1 MGAPPLPSP
10 GRSMDRERIQPSD
23 ADAARPPPEPRYFN
37 RELTWLDFNARVIAL
52 AEDETLPVLER
63 VKFLAIASRN
73 LDHFFQVRAAGLKT
87 QIAAEVG
94 ALSIDGRSP
103 AEQLAAIHPIV
114 SDQVAR
120 QDEVLRKDL
129 LPRLR
134 DLGLHLCSWDEL
146 DPAMQREL
154 SHGFETRIFP
164 VLTPLSVDPAHPF
177 PYISNLSLNL
187 AVVVRDPDTQVHRF
201 ARIKVPP
208 LFARWIALPDGA
220 GFVPVEQLIAAHA
233 QQLFP
238 GMEIVSCNPFRVT
251 RDADLALDETDA
263 EDLLQ
268 AVEFG
273 LKRRLRMNA
282 AVRLEVSDHMSE
294 RVRSL
299 LLAELELTGED
310 LYVARELIDPGS
322 LWEIHALDRPD
333 AKLPPHVPV
342 TPPAFASGSDG
353 MADIFAAIRARDVIV
368 HHPYES
374 FGDSTEAF
382 LAQAADDPA
391 VLAIKHT
398 LYRTS
403 GVENTLVRNLIEA
416 AAAGK
421 QVVTLVELTARFDE
435 QANIKLAHVLEE
447 AGVHVVYG
455 VVGLKSH
462 CKVTLVVR
470 SEPDGIRRYVH
481 IGTGNYHPQTARSY
495 EDLGLFSCSNALAA
509 DAAELFNYLTGCG
522 KQTAY
527 RELLVAPRSL
537 RAGLLEEIE
546 RERKRGRDG
555 RIAIKVNGLADGP
568 LIDALYDASREGA
581 EIDLIV
587 RGVCCLRPGV
597 PGLSE
602 TIRVR
607 SIVGPFLEH
616 SRVYRFGRGG
626 EARHYIGSSDLMP
639 RNLEGRVEVVVP
651 VEAPPLAARID
662 EILELCLA
670 DDALAWELDAD
681 GTWQRAPR
689 RACLA
694 AQDELVRRAAARGR
708 SEAD

>member
-1 MGAPPLPSP
+1 ME
-10 GRSMDRERIQPSD
+10 RERIPPTD
-23 ADAARPPPEPRYFN
+23 ADAARPVGEPRYFN

-73 LDHFFQVRAAGLKT
+73 LDHFFQVRVAGLKT

-94 ALSIDGRSP
+94 ARSIDGRSP
-103 AEQLAAIHPIV
+103 SEQLAAIRPLVIG
-114 SDQVAR
+114 QVAR
-120 QDEVLRKDL
+120 QDEILRKDL
-129 LPRLR
+129 SPRLR
-134 DLGLHLCSWDEL
+134 DLGIRLCSWDDLEL
-146 DPAMQREL
+146 AERREL
-154 SHGFETRIFP
+154 ARMFEERIFP
-164 VLTPLSVDPAHPF
+164 VLTPLSVDPSHPF

-187 AVVVRDPDTQVHRF
+187 AVVARDPDTQVHRF

-208 LFARWIALPDGA
+208 LFARWIPLPGGS
-220 GFVPVEQLIAAHA
+220 GFLPVEQLIAAHA

-238 GMEIVSCNPFRVT
+238 GMKIVSCNPFRVT

-282 AVRLEVSDHMSE
+282 AVRLEVSERMSE
-294 RVRSL
+294 RVRNL
-299 LLAELELTGED
+299 LLAELELTNDD

-322 LWEIHALDRPD
+322 LWEIHALDRAD
-333 AKLPPHVPV
+333 AKLPTHVPV
-342 TPPAFASGSDG
+342 TPPAFTAGPDGSVDL
-353 MADIFAAIRARDVIV
+353 FAAIREQDVLV

-374 FGDSTEAF
+374 FCDSTEAF
-382 LAQAADDPA
+382 LAQAAEDPA

-403 GVENTLVRNLIEA
+403 DVENTLARNLIEA
-416 AAAGK
+416 AEAGK

-435 QANIKLAHVLEE
+435 QANIKLARVLEE

-470 SEPDGIRRYVH
+470 AEAGGIRRYVH
-481 IGTGNYHPQTARSY
+481 VGTGNYHPQTARSY
-495 EDLGLFSCSNALAA
+495 EDLGLFSASSALAS
-509 DAAELFNYLTGCG
+509 DAAELFNYLTGCS
-522 KQTAY
+522 KQAAY
-527 RELLVAPRSL
+527 RKLVVAPGAL
-537 RAGLLEEIE
+537 RAKLLEEIE
-546 RERKRGRDG
+546 RERKLERSG
-555 RIAIKVNGLADGP
+555 RIAIKVNGLADAP
-568 LIDALYDASREGA
+568 LIDALYEASQAGV

-616 SRVYRFGRGG
+616 SRIYRFGRGA
-626 EARHYIGSSDLMP
+626 ESRCYIGSADLMP

-651 VEAPPLAARID
+651 IESPPLAARVD
-662 EILELCLA
+662 EVLELCLA
-670 DDALAWELDAD
+670 DDVLAWELDAS
-681 GTWQRAPR
+681 GAWRRAPR
-689 RACLA
+689 RAFLA
-694 AQDELVRRAAARGR
+694 AQEELVRRAAARGAAE
-708 SEAD
+708 S

>member
-1 MGAPPLPSP
+1 ME
-10 GRSMDRERIQPSD
+10 RERIPPTE
-23 ADAARPPPEPRYFN
+23 ADATRPVAEPRYFN

-52 AEDETLPVLER
+52 AEDDALPVLER
-63 VKFLAIASRN
+63 AKFLAIASRN
-73 LDHFFQVRAAGLKT
+73 LDHFFQVRVAGLKT

-103 AEQLAAIHPIV
+103 SEQLAIIRPLVIE
-114 SDQVAR
+114 QVAR
-120 QDEVLRKDL
+120 LDEILRKDL
-129 LPRLR
+129 FPRLR
-134 DLGLHLCSWDEL
+134 DHGIRLCSFEEL
-146 DPAMQREL
+146 GPAERREL
-154 SHGFETRIFP
+154 AHMFEARIFP
-164 VLTPLSVDPAHPF
+164 VLTPLSVDPSHPF

-187 AVVVRDPDTQVHRF
+187 AVVARDPDTQVHRF

-208 LFARWIALPDGA
+208 LFTRWIPLPGGA

-282 AVRLEVSDHMSE
+282 AVRLEVSERMSE

-299 LLAELELTGED
+299 LLAELELASDD

-322 LWEIHALDRPD
+322 LWEIHALDRSD
-333 AKLPPHVPV
+333 AKLPTHVPV
-342 TPPAFASGSDG
+342 TPPAFAARPDGSVDL
-353 MADIFAAIRARDVIV
+353 FAAIREQDVLV

-374 FGDSTEAF
+374 FGESTEAF
-382 LAQAADDPA
+382 LAQAAEDPA

-403 GVENTLVRNLIEA
+403 GVENTLVRNLVEA
-416 AAAGK
+416 AEAGK

-470 SEPDGIRRYVH
+470 AEAGGIRRYVH
-481 IGTGNYHPQTARSY
+481 VGTGNYHPQTARSY
-495 EDLGLFSCSNALAA
+495 EDLGLFSSSPALAA
-509 DAAELFNYLTGCG
+509 DVAELFNYLTGCS
-522 KQTAY
+522 KQAAY
-527 RELLVAPRSL
+527 RKLIVAPGSL
-537 RAGLLEEIE
+537 RATLIEEIE
-546 RERKRGRDG
+546 RERKLGRSG

-568 LIDALYDASREGA
+568 LIDALYEASQAGV

-616 SRVYRFGRGG
+616 SRIYRFGRGS
-626 EARHYIGSSDLMP
+626 ESRCYIGSADLMP

-651 VEAPPLAARID
+651 VEAPPLAARVD

-670 DDALAWELDAD
+670 DDVLAWELDAS
-681 GTWQRAPR
+681 GAWRRAPR
-689 RACLA
+689 RAFLA
-694 AQDELVRRAAARGR
+694 AQEELVRRAATRG
-708 SEAD
+708 AIALD

>member
-1 MGAPPLPSP
+1 M
-10 GRSMDRERIQPSD
+10 
-23 ADAARPPPEPRYFN
+23 
-37 RELTWLDFNARVIAL
+37 
-52 AEDETLPVLER
+52 
-63 VKFLAIASRN
+63 
-73 LDHFFQVRAAGLKT
+73 
-87 QIAAEVG
+87 
-94 ALSIDGRSP
+94 
-103 AEQLAAIHPIV
+103 
-114 SDQVAR
+114 
-120 QDEVLRKDL
+120 
-129 LPRLR
+129 
-134 DLGLHLCSWDEL
+134 
-146 DPAMQREL
+146 
-154 SHGFETRIFP
+154 
-164 VLTPLSVDPAHPF
+164 
-177 PYISNLSLNL
+177 
-187 AVVVRDPDTQVHRF
+187 
-201 ARIKVPP
+201 
-208 LFARWIALPDGA
+208 
-220 GFVPVEQLIAAHA
+220 
-233 QQLFP
+233 
-238 GMEIVSCNPFRVT
+238 
-251 RDADLALDETDA
+251 
-263 EDLLQ
+263 
-268 AVEFG
+268 
-273 LKRRLRMNA
+273 
-282 AVRLEVSDHMSE
+282 
-294 RVRSL
+294 
-299 LLAELELTGED
+299 
-310 LYVARELIDPGS
+310 
-322 LWEIHALDRPD
+322 
-333 AKLPPHVPV
+333 
-342 TPPAFASGSDG
+342 
-353 MADIFAAIRARDVIV
+353 

-470 SEPDGIRRYVH
+470 SEADGIRRYVH

-495 EDLGLFSCSNALAA
+495 EDLGLFSCSDALAA

-522 KQTAY
+522 KLTAY
-527 RELLVAPRSL
+527 RKLLVAPRSL
-537 RAGLLEEIE
+537 RARLLEEIE
-546 RERKRGRDG
+546 RERKLARSG

-568 LIDALYDASREGA
+568 LIDALYEASQAGV

-626 EARHYIGSSDLMP
+626 DARHYIGSADLMP

-662 EILELCLA
+662 ELLELCLA
-670 DDALAWELDAD
+670 DDVLAWELDAD
-681 GTWQRAPR
+681 GGWHRAPR

-694 AQDELVRRAAARGR
+694 AQEELVRRAAARGR

>member
-1 MGAPPLPSP
+1 ME
-10 GRSMDRERIQPSD
+10 RERVTSE
-23 ADAARPPPEPRYFN
+23 ADALRPTAEPRYFN

-52 AEDETLPVLER
+52 AEDEALPVLER
-63 VKFLAIASRN
+63 AKFLAIASRN
-73 LDHFFQVRAAGLKT
+73 LDHFFQVRVAGLKT

-94 ALSIDGRSP
+94 ARSIDGRSP
-103 AEQLAAIHPIV
+103 PEQLAAIRPLVI
-114 SDQVAR
+114 DQVAR
-120 QDEVLRKDL
+120 QEEILRKDL

-134 DLGLHLCSWDEL
+134 DLGIRLCSWEEL
-146 DPAMQREL
+146 DVAQHHEL
-154 SHGFETRIFP
+154 SRMFETRIFP
-164 VLTPLSVDPAHPF
+164 VLTPLSVDPSHPF

-187 AVVVRDPDTQVHRF
+187 AVVARDPDTQVHRF

-220 GFVPVEQLIAAHA
+220 GFVPLEQLIAAHA

-268 AVEFG
+268 AVESG

-322 LWEIHALDRPD
+322 LWELHALDRPD

-342 TPPAFASGSDG
+342 TPPAFAPGIDGS
-353 MADIFAAIRARDVIV
+353 ADLFAAIRDRDVLV

-374 FGDSTEAF
+374 FGESTEAF
-382 LAQAADDPA
+382 LAQAADDPS

-403 GVENTLVRNLIEA
+403 GVENTLVRNLIDA
-416 AAAGK
+416 AEAGK

-435 QANIKLAHVLEE
+435 QANIKLARALEE

-470 SEPDGIRRYVH
+470 AEADDIRRYVH
-481 IGTGNYHPQTARSY
+481 VGTGNYHPQTARSY
-495 EDLGLFSCSNALAA
+495 EDLGLFSASDALAA
-509 DAAELFNYLTGCG
+509 DAAELFNYLTGCS
-522 KQTAY
+522 KPSTY
-527 RELLVAPRSL
+527 RKLVVAPSSL
-537 RAGLLEEIE
+537 RAMLLDEIE
-546 RERKRGRDG
+546 RERKLERSG

-568 LIDALYDASREGA
+568 LIDALYEASQAGV
-581 EIDLIV
+581 EIDLLV

-616 SRVYRFGRGG
+616 SRVYRFGRGSQ
-626 EARHYIGSSDLMP
+626 ARHYIGSADLMP

-651 VEAPPLAARID
+651 VEAPPLAARLD
-662 EILELCLA
+662 ELLELALA
-670 DDALAWELDAD
+670 DDVLAWELDPD
-681 GTWQRAPR
+681 GSWHRAPR
-689 RACLA
+689 RAFLA
-694 AQDELVRRAAARGR
+694 AQEELVRRAAARGAPE
-708 SEAD
+708 SH

>member
-1 MGAPPLPSP
+1 ME
-10 GRSMDRERIQPSD
+10 RERILPTE
-23 ADAARPPPEPRYFN
+23 ADAARLVGEPRYFN

-52 AEDETLPVLER
+52 AEDDALPVLER

-73 LDHFFQVRAAGLKT
+73 LDHFFQVRVAGLKT

-94 ALSIDGRSP
+94 VRSIDGRSP
-103 AEQLAAIHPIV
+103 SEQLASIRPLVI
-114 SDQVAR
+114 DQVAR
-120 QDEVLRKDL
+120 QDEILRKDL
-129 LPRLR
+129 FPRLR
-134 DLGLHLCSWDEL
+134 DLGIRLSNWEEIDLAER
-146 DPAMQREL
+146 REL
-154 SHGFETRIFP
+154 AHLFEARIFP
-164 VLTPLSVDPAHPF
+164 VLTPLSVDPSHPF

-187 AVVVRDPDTQVHRF
+187 AVVARDPDTQVHRF

-208 LFARWIALPDGA
+208 LFARWLPLPGGA
-220 GFVPVEQLIAAHA
+220 GFLPIEQLIAAHA

-282 AVRLEVSDHMSE
+282 AARLEVSERMSE

-299 LLAELELTGED
+299 LLAELELSNDD

-322 LWEIHALDRPD
+322 LWEIHALDRAD

-342 TPPAFASGSDG
+342 TPPAFAAGPDGSVDL
-353 MADIFAAIRARDVIV
+353 FAAIREQDVLV

-382 LAQAADDPA
+382 LAQAAEDPA

-403 GVENTLVRNLIEA
+403 GVENTLVRNLIDA
-416 AAAGK
+416 AEAGK

-435 QANIKLAHVLEE
+435 QANIKLARVLEE

-455 VVGLKSH
+455 VLGLKSH

-470 SEPDGIRRYVH
+470 AESGGIRRYVH
-481 IGTGNYHPQTARSY
+481 VGTGNYHPQTARSY
-495 EDLGLFSCSNALAA
+495 EDLGLFSTSPALAA
-509 DAAELFNYLTGCG
+509 DAAELFNHLTGCS
-522 KQTAY
+522 KQTSY
-527 RELLVAPRSL
+527 RKLVVAPGSL
-537 RAGLLEEIE
+537 RATLLEEIA
-546 RERKRGRDG
+546 RERKLAHSG

-568 LIDALYDASREGA
+568 LIDALYEASQAGV

-587 RGVCCLRPGV
+587 RGVCCLRPGL

-616 SRVYRFGRGG
+616 SRIYRFGRGG
-626 EARHYIGSSDLMP
+626 ESRCYIGSSDLMP

-651 VEAPPLAARID
+651 VEAPPLAARVD

-670 DDALAWELDAD
+670 DDVLAWELDAS
-681 GTWQRAPR
+681 GTWHRAPR
-689 RACLA
+689 RAFLS
-694 AQDELVRRAAARGR
+694 AQEELVRRAAARAVPQAG
-708 SEAD
+708 

>member
-1 MGAPPLPSP
+1 MERERPSP
-10 GRSMDRERIQPSD
+10 IET
-23 ADAARPPPEPRYFN
+23 DAARPVGETRYFN

-52 AEDETLPVLER
+52 AEDDALPVLER

-73 LDHFFQVRAAGLKT
+73 LDHFFQVRVAGLKT

-103 AEQLAAIHPIV
+103 AEQLTAIHPLVIG
-114 SDQVAR
+114 QVAR
-120 QDEVLRKDL
+120 LDDILHKDL

-134 DLGLHLCSWDEL
+134 DLGIWLSSWDDL
-146 DPAMQREL
+146 APAQQREL
-154 SHGFETRIFP
+154 SHMFAARIFP
-164 VLTPLSVDPAHPF
+164 VLTPLSVDPSHPF

-220 GFVPVEQLIAAHA
+220 GFLPIDQLIAAHA

-282 AVRLEVSDHMSE
+282 AVRLEVTEHMSE

-299 LLAELELTGED
+299 LLAELELSNDD
-310 LYVARELIDPGS
+310 LYVARELLDPGS
-322 LWEIHALDRPD
+322 LWEIHALDRSD
-333 AKLPPHVPV
+333 AKLPPHVSV
-342 TPPAFASGSDG
+342 TPPAFAAGADGS
-353 MADIFAAIRARDVIV
+353 ADLFAAISEQDVLV
-368 HHPYES
+368 QHPYES

-435 QANIKLAHVLEE
+435 QANIKLAQVLEE

-470 SEPDGIRRYVH
+470 AEADGIRRYVH

-495 EDLGLFSCSNALAA
+495 EDLGLFSCSDALAA
-509 DAAELFNYLTGCG
+509 DAAELFNYLTGCS
-522 KQTAY
+522 KQTTY
-527 RELLVAPRSL
+527 RKLLVAPRSL
-537 RAGLLEEIE
+537 RGRLLEEIE
-546 RERKRGRDG
+546 RERKLARVG
-555 RIAIKVNGLADGP
+555 RIAIKVNGLADGQ
-568 LIDALYDASREGA
+568 LIDALYEASREGV

-616 SRVYRFGRGG
+616 SRIYRFGRGG
-626 EARHYIGSSDLMP
+626 DARHYIGSADLMP

-651 VEAPPLAARID
+651 VEASPLAARID

-670 DDALAWELDAD
+670 DDVLAWQLDAA
-681 GTWQRAPR
+681 GAWHRAPR
-689 RACLA
+689 RESLA
-694 AQDELVRRAAARGR
+694 AQEELVRRAAARGG
-708 SEAD
+708 SAVD

>member
-1 MGAPPLPSP
+1 MQL
-10 GRSMDRERIQPSD
+10 ERISPSD
-23 ADAARPPPEPRYFN
+23 ADPARPAGEPRYFN
-37 RELTWLDFNARVIAL
+37 RELTWLDFNARVIEL
-52 AEDETLPVLER
+52 AEDAALPLLER

-73 LDHFFQVRAAGLKT
+73 LDHFFQVRVAGLKT

-94 ALSIDGRSP
+94 ARSIDGRTP
-103 AEQLAAIHPIV
+103 AEQLAAIRPIV
-114 SDQVAR
+114 TAQVAR
-120 QDEVLRKDL
+120 QDDILHKDL

-134 DLGLHLCSWDEL
+134 DLGIHLCNWEEL
-146 DPAMQREL
+146 EPALHSEL
-154 SHGFETRIFP
+154 SHQFETRIFP

-187 AVVVRDPDTQVHRF
+187 AVVARDPDTQAHRF
-201 ARIKVPP
+201 ARVKVPP
-208 LFARWIALPDGA
+208 LFPRWIALPGGA
-220 GFVPVEQLIAAHA
+220 GFLPAEQLIAAHA

-282 AVRLEVSDHMSE
+282 AVRLEVSGRMSE

-299 LLAELELTGED
+299 LLAELELAPED
-310 LYVARELIDPGS
+310 LYEARELLDPGS

-333 AKLPPHVPV
+333 AKLPVHVPV
-342 TPPAFASGSDG
+342 MPPAFAVGVEGARDL
-353 MADIFAAIRARDVIV
+353 FAAIRERDVLV

-403 GVENTLVRNLIEA
+403 GVENTIVRNLIEA

-470 SEPDGIRRYVH
+470 SEGDGIRRYVH

-495 EDLGLFSCSNALAA
+495 EDLGLFSSSDALAA

-527 RELLVAPRSL
+527 RKLLVAPGSL
-537 RAGLLEEIE
+537 RARLLEEIE
-546 RERKRGRDG
+546 RERKRAHSG
-555 RIAIKVNGLADGP
+555 RIAIKVNGLADGA
-568 LIDALYDASREGA
+568 LIDALYAASQEGV

-616 SRVYRFGRGG
+616 SRIYRFGRGAD
-626 EARHYIGSSDLMP
+626 ARHYVGSADLMP

-651 VEAPPLAARID
+651 VQTPPLSARID
-662 EILELCLA
+662 EILDLCVA
-670 DDALAWELDAD
+670 DDVLAWELAAD
-681 GTWQRAPR
+681 GAWHRAPR
-689 RACLA
+689 RAFLS
-694 AQDELVRRAAARGR
+694 AQEELVRRAAVRGR
-708 SEAD
+708 PDAG

>member
-1 MGAPPLPSP
+1 VL
-10 GRSMDRERIQPSD
+10 
-23 ADAARPPPEPRYFN
+23 RYFN
-37 RELTWLDFNARVIAL
+37 RELSWIDFNARVIAL
-52 AEDETLPVLER
+52 AEDDGLPVLER

-73 LDHFFQVRAAGLKT
+73 LDHFFQVRVAGLKT
-87 QIAAEVG
+87 QIAAEVD
-94 ALSIDGRSP
+94 ALSIDGQSP
-103 AEQLAAIHPIV
+103 TEQLAAIRPLVI
-114 SDQVAR
+114 DQVAR
-120 QDEVLRKDL
+120 QEEILRKDL
-129 LPRLR
+129 FPRLR
-134 DLGLHLCSWDEL
+134 DLGIRLCSWDEL
-146 DPAMQREL
+146 DPAERGEL
-154 SHGFETRIFP
+154 ARMFETRIFP
-164 VLTPLSVDPAHPF
+164 VLTPLSVDPSHPF

-208 LFARWIALPDGA
+208 LFARWIALPDGV
-220 GFVPVEQLIAAHA
+220 GLLPVEQLIAAHA

-268 AVEFG
+268 AVESG

-282 AVRLEVSDHMSE
+282 AVRLEVTARMSE

-299 LLAELELTGED
+299 LLAELELTEED
-310 LYVARELIDPGS
+310 LYIARELIDPGS
-322 LWEIHALDRPD
+322 LWEIHALDRAD

-342 TPPAFASGSDG
+342 TPSAFAAGPDGSVDL
-353 MADIFAAIRARDVIV
+353 FAAIREQDVLV

-382 LAQAADDPA
+382 LAQAAEDPA

-416 AAAGK
+416 AEAGK

-435 QANIKLAHVLEE
+435 QANIKLARVLEE

-470 SEPDGIRRYVH
+470 TEAGGIRRYVH
-481 IGTGNYHPQTARSY
+481 VGTGNYHPQTARSY
-495 EDLGLFSCSNALAA
+495 EDLGLFSASPALAA
-509 DAAELFNYLTGCG
+509 DAAELFNYLTGCS
-522 KQTAY
+522 KPAAY
-527 RELLVAPRSL
+527 RKLVVAPGSL
-537 RAGLLEEIE
+537 RVRLLEEIARE
-546 RERKRGRDG
+546 RELGPSG
-555 RIAIKVNGLADGP
+555 RIAIKVNGLADGA
-568 LIDALYDASREGA
+568 LIDALYEASQAGV

-587 RGVCCLRPGV
+587 RSVCCLRPGV
-597 PGLSE
+597 PELSE

-616 SRVYRFGRGG
+616 SRIYRFGRG
-626 EARHYIGSSDLMP
+626 ADSRCYIGSADLMP
-639 RNLEGRVEVVVP
+639 RNLEGRVEVVAP
-651 VEAPPLAARID
+651 IESPPLIARVD
-662 EILELCLA
+662 EILEICLV
-670 DDALAWELDAD
+670 DDVLAWELAAS
-681 GTWQRAPR
+681 GAWARAPR
-689 RACLA
+689 RGFLS
-694 AQDELVRRAAARGR
+694 AQEVLVRRAAARG
-708 SEAD
+708 AIALD

>member
-1 MGAPPLPSP
+1 M
-10 GRSMDRERIQPSD
+10 
-23 ADAARPPPEPRYFN
+23 
-37 RELTWLDFNARVIAL
+37 
-52 AEDETLPVLER
+52 TL
-63 VKFLAIASRN
+63 
-73 LDHFFQVRAAGLKT
+73 
-87 QIAAEVG
+87 
-94 ALSIDGRSP
+94 
-103 AEQLAAIHPIV
+103 
-114 SDQVAR
+114 QVAR
-120 QDEVLRKDL
+120 HDEILDKDL

-134 DLGLHLCSWDEL
+134 DLGIHLCSWDEL

-154 SHGFETRIFP
+154 SRMFETRIFP
-164 VLTPLSVDPAHPF
+164 VLTPLSVDPSHPF

-187 AVVVRDPDTQVHRF
+187 AVVVRDPETQAHRF

-208 LFARWIALPDGA
+208 LLTRWIALPGGS
-220 GFVPVEQLIAAHA
+220 GFVPVEELIAAHA
-233 QQLFP
+233 PTLFP

-282 AVRLEVSDHMSE
+282 AVRLEVTDRMSE
-294 RVRSL
+294 RVRNL
-299 LLAELELTGED
+299 LLAELELTSDD
-310 LYVARELIDPGS
+310 LYVTRELIDLGS
-322 LWEIHALDRPD
+322 LWEIHALDRPE
-333 AKLPPHVPV
+333 AKLPSHTPV
-342 TPPAFASGSDG
+342 TPPAFVPGVDG
-353 MADIFAAIRARDVIV
+353 TVDVFAAIRERDVLV

-382 LAQAADDPA
+382 LAQAAEDPA

-416 AAAGK
+416 AEAGK

-435 QANIKLAHVLEE
+435 QANIKLARVLEE

-470 SEPDGIRRYVH
+470 AESDGIRRYVH
-481 IGTGNYHPQTARSY
+481 VGTGNYHPQTARSY
-495 EDLGLFSCSNALAA
+495 DDLGLFSCSDALAA
-509 DAAELFNYLTGCG
+509 DAAELFNYLTGCSN
-522 KQTAY
+522 QLAY
-527 RELLVAPRSL
+527 RKLLVAPRSL
-537 RAGLLEEIE
+537 RARLLEEIE
-546 RERKRGRDG
+546 RERKRAHRG

-568 LIDALYDASREGA
+568 LIDALYEASQAGV
-581 EIDLIV
+581 EIDLVV

-616 SRVYRFGRGG
+616 SRVYRFGCDG
-626 EARHYIGSSDLMP
+626 EARHYIGSADLMP

-651 VEAPPLAARID
+651 VESAPLAARID
-662 EILELCLA
+662 EFLQLCLA
-670 DDALAWELDAD
+670 DDVLAWQLDAE
-681 GTWQRAPR
+681 GAWHRVPR
-689 RACLA
+689 RRSLA
-694 AQDELVRRAAARGR
+694 AQEELVRRAAARGMP
-708 SEAD
+708 EAD

>member
-1 MGAPPLPSP
+1 ME
-10 GRSMDRERIQPSD
+10 RERIPPSEPD
-23 ADAARPPPEPRYFN
+23 PARPVAEPRYFN

-52 AEDETLPVLER
+52 AEDEELPVLER
-63 VKFLAIASRN
+63 AKFLAIASRN
-73 LDHFFQVRAAGLKT
+73 LDHFFQVRIAGLKT

-94 ALSIDGRSP
+94 ARSIDGRSP
-103 AEQLAAIHPIV
+103 VEQLAAIRPLVIE
-114 SDQVAR
+114 QVAR
-120 QDEVLRKDL
+120 QDELLRKDL
-129 LPRLR
+129 APRLR
-134 DLGLHLCSWDEL
+134 DIEIRLRSYEDLE
-146 DPAMQREL
+146 PAPRQDL
-154 SHGFETRIFP
+154 SRLFEARIFP
-164 VLTPLSVDPAHPF
+164 VLTPLSVDPSHPF

-187 AVVVRDPDTQVHRF
+187 AVVVRDRDTQVHRF

-220 GFVPVEQLIAAHA
+220 GFLPVEQLIAAHA
-233 QQLFP
+233 PTLFP

-268 AVEFG
+268 AVESG

-282 AVRLEVSDHMSE
+282 AVRLEVTERMSE

-299 LLAELELTGED
+299 LLAELELSSHD
-310 LYVARELIDPGS
+310 LYVTRELIDPGS
-322 LWEIHALDRPD
+322 LWELYALDRPD
-333 AKLPPHVPV
+333 AKLPPHAPV
-342 TPPAFASGSDG
+342 TPRAFLAEDEGPADLL
-353 MADIFAAIRARDVIV
+353 AAIREQDLLV

-382 LAQAADDPA
+382 LARAAEDPA

-403 GVENTLVRNLIEA
+403 GVENTLVRNLIDA
-416 AAAGK
+416 AEAGK

-435 QANIKLAHVLEE
+435 QANIKLARVLEE

-470 SEPDGIRRYVH
+470 AEGDGIRRYVH

-495 EDLGLFSCSNALAA
+495 EDLGLFSASSALAA
-509 DAAELFNYLTGCG
+509 DATELFNYLTGCS
-522 KQTAY
+522 KPAAY
-527 RELLVAPRSL
+527 RKLLVAPCSL
-537 RAGLLEEIE
+537 RAALLEQIE
-546 RERKRGRDG
+546 RERKLASDG

-568 LIDALYDASREGA
+568 LIDALYEAARAGV

-616 SRVYRFGRGG
+616 SRIYRFGRGG
-626 EARHYIGSSDLMP
+626 QARHYIGSADLMP
-639 RNLEGRVEVVVP
+639 RNLDGRVEVVVP

-670 DDALAWELDAD
+670 DDLLAWQLDKT
-681 GTWQRAPR
+681 GSWHRAPR
-689 RACLA
+689 RFGLA
-694 AQDELVRRAAARGR
+694 AQEELVRRAAARAR
-708 SEAD
+708 PDAD

>member
-1 MGAPPLPSP
+1 ME
-10 GRSMDRERIQPSD
+10 RERIPPTD
-23 ADAARPPPEPRYFN
+23 ADATRPVAEPRYFN

-52 AEDETLPVLER
+52 AEDGALPVLER

-73 LDHFFQVRAAGLKT
+73 LDHFFQVRVAGLKT

-94 ALSIDGRSP
+94 ARSIDGRSP
-103 AEQLAAIHPIV
+103 AEQLAAIRPLV
-114 SDQVAR
+114 TLQVAR
-120 QDEVLRKDL
+120 QDEVLHKDL

-134 DLGLHLCSWDEL
+134 DLGIRLCSWEEL
-146 DPAMQREL
+146 EPALQREL
-154 SHGFETRIFP
+154 SRMFETRIFP
-164 VLTPLSVDPAHPF
+164 VLTPLSVDPSHPF

-208 LFARWIALPDGA
+208 LFARWIALPGSA
-220 GFVPVEQLIAAHA
+220 GFVPAEQLIAAHA

-282 AVRLEVSDHMSE
+282 AVRLEASERMSE

-299 LLAELELTGED
+299 LLAELELASED
-310 LYVARELIDPGS
+310 LYVAHELIDPGS

-342 TPPAFASGSDG
+342 TPLAFTASEGS
-353 MADIFAAIRARDVIV
+353 ADLFAAIREQDVLV

-435 QANIKLAHVLEE
+435 QANIKLAQVLEE

-470 SEPDGIRRYVH
+470 SEADGIRRYVH

-495 EDLGLFSCSNALAA
+495 EDLGLFSCSDALAA
-509 DAAELFNYLTGCG
+509 DAAELFNYLTGCS

-527 RELLVAPRSL
+527 RKLLVAPRSL

-546 RERKRGRDG
+546 RELELAHSG

-568 LIDALYDASREGA
+568 LIDALYEASQAGV

-587 RGVCCLRPGV
+587 RGVCCLRPGI

-616 SRVYRFGRGG
+616 SRVYRFGCGG
-626 EARHYIGSSDLMP
+626 DARHYIGSADLMP
-639 RNLEGRVEVVVP
+639 RNLEGRVEVAVP

-662 EILELCLA
+662 ELLELGLA
-670 DDALAWELDAD
+670 DDVLAWELAAD
-681 GTWQRAPR
+681 GAWHRAPR

-694 AQDELVRRAAARGR
+694 AQEELVRRSAARGR

>member
-1 MGAPPLPSP
+1 ME
-10 GRSMDRERIQPSD
+10 RERIPPTE
-23 ADAARPPPEPRYFN
+23 ADAARLVGEPRYFN

-52 AEDETLPVLER
+52 AEDDALPVLER
-63 VKFLAIASRN
+63 AKFLAIASRN
-73 LDHFFQVRAAGLKT
+73 LDHFFQVRVAGLKT

-94 ALSIDGRSP
+94 ARSIDGRSP
-103 AEQLAAIHPIV
+103 HEQLDTIRPIV
-114 SDQVAR
+114 IEQVAR
-120 QDEVLRKDL
+120 QDEILRKDL
-129 LPRLR
+129 VPRLR
-134 DLGLHLCSWDEL
+134 DLGIRLCSWEEL
-146 DPAMQREL
+146 DLAERREL
-154 SHGFETRIFP
+154 AHMFEARIFP
-164 VLTPLSVDPAHPF
+164 VLTPLSVDPSHPF

-187 AVVVRDPDTQVHRF
+187 AVVVRDPGTQVHRF

-208 LFARWIALPDGA
+208 LFARWLPLPGGA
-220 GFVPVEQLIAAHA
+220 GFLPTEQLIAAHA

-282 AVRLEVSDHMSE
+282 AVRLEVSERMSQ

-299 LLAELELTGED
+299 LLAELELSDDD
-310 LYVARELIDPGS
+310 LYVTRELIDPGS
-322 LWEIHALDRPD
+322 LWEMHALDRAD

-342 TPPAFASGSDG
+342 TPPAFAAGPDGSVDL
-353 MADIFAAIRARDVIV
+353 FAAIREQDVLV

-382 LAQAADDPA
+382 LAQAAEDPA

-403 GVENTLVRNLIEA
+403 GVENTLVRNLIDA
-416 AAAGK
+416 AEAGK

-435 QANIKLAHVLEE
+435 QANIKLARVLEE

-470 SEPDGIRRYVH
+470 AEAGGIRRYVH
-481 IGTGNYHPQTARSY
+481 VGTGNYHPQTARSY
-495 EDLGLFSCSNALAA
+495 EDLGLFSASPALAA
-509 DAAELFNYLTGCG
+509 DATELFNHLTGCS
-522 KQTAY
+522 KQTSY
-527 RELLVAPRSL
+527 RKLVVAPGSL
-537 RAGLLEEIE
+537 RAMLLEEIE
-546 RERKRGRDG
+546 RERKLAHSG

-568 LIDALYDASREGA
+568 LIDALYEASQAGV

-616 SRVYRFGRGG
+616 SRIYRFGRGD
-626 EARHYIGSSDLMP
+626 ESRCYIGSSDLMP

-651 VEAPPLAARID
+651 VEAPPLAARVD

-670 DDALAWELDAD
+670 DDVLAWELDAS
-681 GTWQRAPR
+681 GAWHRAPR
-689 RACLA
+689 RAFLS
-694 AQDELVRRAAARGR
+694 AQEELVRRAAVRG
-708 SEAD
+708 AIAVD

>member
-1 MGAPPLPSP
+1 ME
-10 GRSMDRERIQPSD
+10 RERTPPSEIS
-23 ADAARPPPEPRYFN
+23 AARPVGEPRYFN

-52 AEDETLPVLER
+52 AEDDALPALER

-73 LDHFFQVRAAGLKT
+73 LDHFFQVRVAGLKT

-103 AEQLAAIHPIV
+103 AEQLTAIRPLV
-114 SDQVAR
+114 TGQVAR
-120 QDEVLRKDL
+120 LDDILHKDL

-134 DLGLHLCSWDEL
+134 DLALPLCSWDDL
-146 DPAMQREL
+146 AHAQQREL
-154 SHGFETRIFP
+154 THMFETRIFP
-164 VLTPLSVDPAHPF
+164 VLTPLSVDPSHPF

-208 LFARWIALPDGA
+208 LFARWIALREGA
-220 GFVPVEQLIAAHA
+220 GFVPVDQLIAAHA

-282 AVRLEVSDHMSE
+282 AVRLEVTERMSE

-299 LLAELELTGED
+299 LLAELELAGDD
-310 LYVARELIDPGS
+310 LYVARELLDPGS
-322 LWEIHALDRPD
+322 LWEIHALDRSD
-333 AKLPPHVPV
+333 AKLPPHAPV
-342 TPPAFASGSDG
+342 TPPAFAAGRDG
-353 MADIFAAIRARDVIV
+353 AADLFAAIRAQDVLV

-374 FGDSTEAF
+374 FGESTEAF
-382 LAQAADDPA
+382 LAQAADDPG

-462 CKVTLVVR
+462 CKITLVVR
-470 SEPDGIRRYVH
+470 AEADGIRRYVH
-481 IGTGNYHPQTARSY
+481 VGTGNYHPQTARSY
-495 EDLGLFSCSNALAA
+495 EDLGLFSCSDALAA
-509 DAAELFNYLTGCG
+509 DAAQLFNYLTGCS
-522 KQTAY
+522 KQAAY
-527 RELLVAPRSL
+527 RKLLVAPRSL
-537 RAGLLEEIE
+537 RGGLLEEIE
-546 RERKRGRDG
+546 RERKLGRDG
-555 RIAIKVNGLADGP
+555 RIAIKVNGLADGA
-568 LIDALYDASREGA
+568 LIDALYEASREGV

-602 TIRVR
+602 TVRVR

-616 SRVYRFGRGG
+616 SRIYRFGRGG
-626 EARHYIGSSDLMP
+626 GARHYIGSADLMP

-651 VEAPPLAARID
+651 VAAKPLAARID

-670 DDALAWELDAD
+670 DDVLAWELGSA
-681 GTWQRAPR
+681 GGWQRAPR
-689 RACLA
+689 RQCLA
-694 AQDELVRRAAARGR
+694 AQDELVRRAAARTDATA
-708 SEAD
+708 E

>member
-1 MGAPPLPSP
+1 ME
-10 GRSMDRERIQPSD
+10 RERIPPCE
-23 ADAARPPPEPRYFN
+23 ADAARLAVEPRHFN
-37 RELTWLDFNARVIAL
+37 RELSWLDFNARVIAL
-52 AEDETLPVLER
+52 AEDEALPVLER
-63 VKFLAIASRN
+63 AKFLAIASRN
-73 LDHFFQVRAAGLKT
+73 LDHFFQVRVAGLKT
-87 QIAAEVG
+87 QVAAGVD
-94 ALSIDGRSP
+94 ALSIDGRTST
-103 AEQLAAIHPIV
+103 EQLAAIRPRVIE
-114 SDQVAR
+114 QVAQ
-120 QDEVLRKDL
+120 QDETLRKDL

-134 DLGLHLCSWDEL
+134 DLGIPLRNWDEL
-146 DPAMQREL
+146 EPALRDEL
-154 SHGFETRIFP
+154 SRMFETRIFP
-164 VLTPLSVDPAHPF
+164 VLTPLSVDPSHPF

-187 AVVVRDPDTQVHRF
+187 AVVVRDPETQVHRF

-238 GMEIVSCNPFRVT
+238 GMDIVSCSPFRVT

-273 LKRRLRMNA
+273 LQRRLRMNA
-282 AVRLEVSDHMSE
+282 AVRLEVSARMSE

-299 LLAELELTGED
+299 LLAELDLARED
-310 LYVARELIDPGS
+310 LYVARELIDLGS
-322 LWEIHALDRPD
+322 LWEIHALDRAD
-333 AKLPPHVPV
+333 AKLAPHVPV
-342 TPPAFASGSDG
+342 TPPAFAVGVDG
-353 MADIFAAIRARDVIV
+353 ERDLLAAIREQDVLV

-374 FGDSTEAF
+374 FGESTEAF

-416 AAAGK
+416 AEAGK
-421 QVVTLVELTARFDE
+421 QVVTLVELTASFDE
-435 QANIKLAHVLEE
+435 QANIKLARVLEE

-470 SEPDGIRRYVH
+470 AESDGIRRYVH

-495 EDLGLFSCSNALAA
+495 EDIGLFSASAALAA
-509 DAAELFNYLTGCG
+509 DATELFNYLTGCA
-522 KQTAY
+522 KQTSY
-527 RELLVAPRSL
+527 RKLLVAPHSL
-537 RAGLLEEIE
+537 RTKLLEEIE
-546 RERKRGRDG
+546 RERGRGRDG
-555 RIAIKVNGLADGP
+555 RISIKVNGLADDA
-568 LIDALYDASREGA
+568 LIGALYDASRAGV

-616 SRVYRFGRGG
+616 SRVYRFGRD
-626 EARHYIGSSDLMP
+626 EDARHYIGSADLMP
-639 RNLEGRVEVVVP
+639 RNLDGRVEVVVP
-651 VEAPPLAARID
+651 IEVPSLTGRID
-662 EILELCLA
+662 ELLDLCLA
-670 DDALAWELDAD
+670 DDLLAWQLESSGD
-681 GTWQRAPR
+681 WQRAPR
-689 RACLA
+689 RFGLA
-694 AQDELVRRAAARGR
+694 AQEELVRRAIARAAVQM
-708 SEAD
+708 D